1 MVRKK
6 KKGEDVVVRESVSSW
21 KWDKWQEEV
30 LEYEGNICI
39 RSGRQVGKSVVVAEK
54 AVRFALAHA
63 GSSTL
68 ILAASQRQSGLL
80 FAKVR
85 SSLELRGELKKS
97 PTLTKLLLRNGSVIY
112 SLPAGK
118 TGDFVRGYTLDL
130 LIVDEAAYVLERVW
144 TSILPMVAV
153 SFKSRGLGRV
163 ILLSTPQ
170 GKRGY
175 FYDCFGDDGFRKWH
189 VSALD
194 CGRLD
199 KGFLERE
206 RRRLTASQF
215 AQEWLGEFV
224 DDYQQFFKTE
234 LVRRCMTLKSW
245 DGVRRG
251 VYYLGV
257 DVARYGRDETAF
269 VVVESS
275 GFGVDERL
283 RVVLVEVSRCAS
295 VVDTVGRCL
304 ALDGR
309 FGFRRLFIDDTGVGG
324 GVTDFLQE
332 RLGRKVVGL
341 NNASKRV
348 ETRDERDEDGFKD
361 KKRGI
366 LKEDLYSN
374 VLVLLERGRLE
385 LLDDSK
391 LLRSLTSIQY
401 EYGSEK
407 GNSLMIYGS
416 YSHISEALVRACWC
430 VRERGALKNAVLPY
444 LNDLMRKNNIYAH
457 ITDLTHGNKK
467 KNDRVIWSLQ
477 GRMEHGRIT
486 FNEDEDWEEFYDQ
499 LIMFPT
505 QGVHDDLVDALS
517 YVDQLAVVNYQQDYE
532 EDEYRTLD
540 IISGY

>member
-175 FYDCFGDDGFRKWH
+175 FYACFGDDGFRKWH

-234 LVRRCMTLKSW
+234 LVRRCMTLKSGKLTNEEFNLIKSHAKVGYEILKDSKKDILQLAAKIALEHHEKY
-245 DGVRRG
+245 DG
-251 VYYLGV
+251 
-257 DVARYGRDETAF
+257 
-269 VVVESS
+269 
-275 GFGVDERL
+275 
-283 RVVLVEVSRCAS
+283 
-295 VVDTVGRCL
+295 
-304 ALDGR
+304 
-309 FGFRRLFIDDTGVGG
+309 TGYP
-324 GVTDFLQE
+324 
-332 RLGRKVVGL
+332 
-341 NNASKRV
+341 
-348 ETRDERDEDGFKD
+348 
-361 KKRGI
+361 RGI
-366 LKEDLYSN
+366 MSSELS
-374 VLVLLERGRLE
+374 LEG
-385 LLDDSK
+385 
-391 LLRSLTSIQY
+391 
-401 EYGSEK
+401 
-407 GNSLMIYGS
+407 
-416 YSHISEALVRACWC
+416 IS
-430 VRERGALKNAVLPY
+430 
-444 LNDLMRKNNIYAH
+444 
-457 ITDLTHGNKK
+457 
-467 KNDRVIWSLQ
+467 
-477 GRMEHGRIT
+477 
-486 FNEDEDWEEFYDQ
+486 
-499 LIMFPT
+499 
-505 QGVHDDLVDALS
+505 
-517 YVDQLAVVNYQQDYE
+517 
-532 EDEYRTLD
+532 
-540 IISGY
+540 